1 MTTTVLGIYNAAISA
16 ARGKGRLSSLTD
28 ATRERTECDIW
39 YDQIRT
45 QILEAAYWPT
55 ARQVARLALVNTRDF
70 AADWA
75 AGNPEPQFTYKYILP
90 SNCLRPWYLANY
102 EQFVI
107 NYNVGE
113 GSLMLNTNVEDA
125 VLIYAGD
132 QLNPALWSPGLRMAV
147 VYGLAAAIS
156 GAIKGENSLVQL
168 NYQLANEQ
176 IMAARANV
184 AGLLNIRQE
193 VLPPALAARGYSLS
207 EEVQYFYP
215 YGDMFA
221 GALPNA

>member
-1 MTTTVLGIYNAAISA
+1 
-16 ARGKGRLSSLTD
+16 
-28 ATRERTECDIW
+28 
-39 YDQIRT
+39 
-45 QILEAAYWPT
+45 
-55 ARQVARLALVNTRDF
+55 
-70 AADWA
+70 
-75 AGNPEPQFTYKYILP
+75 
-90 SNCLRPWYLANY
+90 
-102 EQFVI
+102 
-107 NYNVGE
+107 
-113 GSLMLNTNVEDA
+113 MLNTNVEDA

-132 QLNPALWSPGLRMAV
+132 QLNPALWSPGLRMSV
-147 VYGLAAAIS
+147 IYGLAAAIS